1 MSLSKADP
9 LLGINRLTD
18 IVAKVILPSLE
29 ALKDLQSKGKI
40 LAGGHP
46 VGQRYVV
53 FFMEAESEEEV
64 HELLKELPMA
74 ELGDTHV
81 TELKSFEEL
90 QP

>member
-1 MSLSKADP
+1 
-9 LLGINRLTD
+9 
-18 IVAKVILPSLE
+18 
-29 ALKDLQSKGKI
+29 
-40 LAGGHP
+40 
-46 VGQRYVV
+46 VGQRYVD

-81 TELKSFEEL
+81 TKLKSFEEL